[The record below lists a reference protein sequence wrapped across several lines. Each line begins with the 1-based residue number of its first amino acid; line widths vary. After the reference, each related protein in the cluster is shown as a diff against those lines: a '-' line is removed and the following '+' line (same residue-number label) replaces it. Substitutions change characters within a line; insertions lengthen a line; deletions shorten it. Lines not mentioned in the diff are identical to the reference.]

1 MLLNCTKKF
10 WMGVLCEVVDNNTM
24 QYRLMSGR
32 VNVDAVFVLRRLSEK
47 FKAENKKLLFY
58 IC

>member
-24 QYRLMSGR
+24 QYRLVSGR

-47 FKAENKKLLFY
+47 FKAENK
-58 IC
+58 